1 MKRKK
6 QRQLGEMGGN
16 MGVSGALRIKEKERN
31 KKQTALSSAHLE
43 RHNGRSTGWMI
54 LKFYLGAANIHMQRV
69 SNLQLDPTVKLGD
82 IGFAS

>member
-1 MKRKK
+1 MVWAERRGK
-6 QRQLGEMGGN
+6 N
-16 MGVSGALRIKEKERN
+16 IGVSGALKIKEEERN

-69 SNLQLDPTVKLGD
+69 TKLQVDLTLQVD
-82 IGFAS
+82 

>member
-1 MKRKK
+1 MVWAERRGK
-6 QRQLGEMGGN
+6 N
-16 MGVSGALRIKEKERN
+16 IGVSGALKIKEEERN

-69 SNLQLDPTVKLGD
+69 SKLQLDLTVQLRDMGL
-82 IGFAS
+82 AS

>member
-1 MKRKK
+1 MVWAEIRGK
-6 QRQLGEMGGN
+6 N
-16 MGVSGALRIKEKERN
+16 IGVSGALKIKQEERN

-69 SNLQLDPTVKLGD
+69 SKLQLDLTVQLRD
-82 IGFAS
+82 MGFAS